1 MLHTALKNL
10 WAFVAIEAGSVLD
23 RDRSGVGDLTLETS
37 GMCPADR
44 SRPSDLTLAGTAALH
59 AELLLRRRYARL
71 GSRTRRARPLRVAA
85 RDIEG
90 QAVVVVGLGVSGRAA
105 VELAADCGAA
115 VVATDSDLAALDG
128 HRAWQ
133 AAMEEAGV
141 LFELGAH
148 QPATL
153 RGAAQLVLSP
163 GVPYRRVIHELAG
176 ADVLVHSELGFAW
189 QALPATVPAVAV
201 TGTNGKSTVTSFVG
215 QLLVAA
221 GMGAWVGGNFGVPL
235 SELALAQRRGEQSA
249 AQVAVLELS
258 SYQLEVP
265 SGFRPDAAALLNLTP
280 DHLERHRTMEAYAAA
295 KCSVFRHMTPGAAA
309 LLPAG
314 DELCHRQAM
323 KANDALAYAEIGRV
337 PGVAV
342 YGMDAVVQLPGVEEL
357 HLDLRPLR
365 CPGAHNRVN
374 AAVAAAL
381 VAALRLPGVGA
392 AELQAGLGAL
402 VGLPHRMQ
410 VVGSLRG
417 VTWINDSKAT
427 NVDAAF
433 VGINGLEQP
442 AVVLLGGQGK
452 RLEGGALG
460 FARIAAALACHR
472 AVVAFGRDGAE
483 IAEEL
488 LAAGLTCSIAEGL
501 EGAVELG
508 MRLAQPGDALLL
520 SPGCASFDGFRSFEH
535 RGDAFVG
542 LLEAKGGSRGS
553 A

>member
-1 MLHTALKNL
+1 
-10 WAFVAIEAGSVLD
+10 
-23 RDRSGVGDLTLETS
+23 
-37 GMCPADR
+37 
-44 SRPSDLTLAGTAALH
+44 
-59 AELLLRRRYARL
+59 
-71 GSRTRRARPLRVAA
+71 
-85 RDIEG
+85 
-90 QAVVVVGLGVSGRAA
+90 
-105 VELAADCGAA
+105 
-115 VVATDSDLAALDG
+115 
-128 HRAWQ
+128 
-133 AAMEEAGV
+133 
-141 LFELGAH
+141 
-148 QPATL
+148 
-153 RGAAQLVLSP
+153 
-163 GVPYRRVIHELAG
+163 
-176 ADVLVHSELGFAW
+176 
-189 QALPATVPAVAV
+189 
-201 TGTNGKSTVTSFVG
+201 
-215 QLLVAA
+215 
-221 GMGAWVGGNFGVPL
+221 VGGNFGVPL

-433 VGINGLEQP
+433 VGINSLEQP

-542 LLEAKGGSRGS
+542 LLEARGGSRVS

>member
-37 GMCPADR
+37 GMRPADR
-44 SRPSDLTLAGTAALH
+44 SRPSDLTLAG
-59 AELLLRRRYARL
+59 
-71 GSRTRRARPLRVAA
+71 
-85 RDIEG
+85 
-90 QAVVVVGLGVSGRAA
+90 GRAA

-433 VGINGLEQP
+433 VGINSLEQP

-542 LLEAKGGSRGS
+542 LLEARGGSRVS